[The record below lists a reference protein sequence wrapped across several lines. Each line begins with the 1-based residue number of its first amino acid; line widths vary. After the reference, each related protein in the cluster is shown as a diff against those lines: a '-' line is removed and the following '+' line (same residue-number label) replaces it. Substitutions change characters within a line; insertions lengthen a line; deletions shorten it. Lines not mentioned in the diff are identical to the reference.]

1 MEYTIIRSNR
11 KTISIQITPEGEVV
25 VRCPNRTPKKDI
37 QAVVESKRGWIE
49 ANLQKIA
56 ARPALPRLTQ
66 AQLHTLALQA
76 KDALPKLVRQYAP
89 KVGVTYGRI
98 TIRAQHSR
106 WGSCSSQGNL
116 NYNCLLMLT
125 PPEVQAYVV
134 VHELCHRKEMNHSDR
149 FWREVARV
157 MPNYALPKKW
167 LKENGSALIARLPE

>member
-11 KTISIQITPEGEVV
+11 KTISIQIIPEGEVV

-37 QAVVESKRGWIE
+37 QAVVDSKRDWIE
-49 ANLQKIA
+49 AHLQKIA
-56 ARPALPRLTQ
+56 ARPALPKLTQ

-98 TIRAQHSR
+98 TIRAQHTR

-116 NYNCLLMLT
+116 NFNCLLMLA
-125 PPEVQAYVV
+125 PASVQAYVV
-134 VHELCHRKEMNHSDR
+134 VHELCHRREMNHSDR
-149 FWREVARV
+149 FWKEVERI
-157 MPNYALPKKW
+157 MPDYRIPKKW
-167 LKENGSALIARLPE
+167 LKDNGSALMARLPE